1 MTKVFLLGECMVELR
16 KADNNTLMQSFA
28 GDTYNTAVY
37 LKRSFTN
44 IQTSYITAIGND
56 SISNDMLATFE
67 SEKLDIRFVFR
78 EQSRVPGLYLIDT
91 DKHGERS
98 FTYWRD
104 TSAAK
109 KVVQHIDDDIL
120 SYIAGGDVLFFSG
133 VSLAVIESED
143 REKFWQQMNYLS
155 SVGVKIIFDPN
166 YRPRMWQSPQQAKSE
181 FEKAFAVANMLL
193 PGIEDFE
200 QLYGIDSASKLT
212 QFLTSFDIEEII
224 IKNGSASV
232 TSIVKGEMQEH
243 TITPVTNVV
252 DTTSAGD
259 AFNGAY
265 LGARISG
272 QAISQAIEFA
282 SAAAG
287 FVIQHKG
294 AIAPADDFQQFI
306 QHLRG

>member
-16 KADNNTLMQSFA
+16 KAEANTLIQSFA

-37 LKRSFTN
+37 LKRSFID
-44 IQTSYITAIGND
+44 IQTSYVTAIGKD
-56 SISNDMLATFE
+56 SISDEMLAAFE
-67 SEKLDIRFVFR
+67 SEELDTRFVFR
-78 EQSRVPGLYLIDT
+78 EQNRVPGLYLIDT
-91 DKHGERS
+91 DEHGERS

-109 KVVQHIDDDIL
+109 KVVQHIDDDVL
-120 SYIAGGDVLFFSG
+120 SYLAGGDVLFFSG
-133 VSLAVIESED
+133 VSLAVIDAED
-143 REKFWQQMNYLS
+143 REKFWQQVNYLS

-166 YRPRMWQSPQQAKSE
+166 YRPRMWQSPQQAKEE
-181 FEKAFAVANMLL
+181 FEKAFTAANMLL

-200 QLYGIDSASKLT
+200 QLYGIDSVSKLT
-212 QFLTSFDIEEII
+212 QFLAGFDIEEVI

-232 TSIVKGEMQEH
+232 TSIVKGELQEH
-243 TITPVTNVV
+243 SITPVTNVV

-265 LGARISG
+265 LGARLIG
-272 QAISQAIEFA
+272 QNVSRAIEFA

-294 AIAPADDFQQFI
+294 AITPAEDFQQFI
-306 QHLRG
+306 QHYRG